1 MLHVVKRED
10 VSSISFHGCAWLS
23 TKSPLERLA
32 SQTDTEIGRRAN
44 SVLYFGRQTFFCY
57 VEIKCDSIKYVIQS
71 SLVLLEIGAENDH
84 STGKKSKKRYS
95 LYTWSCIMDHFRTIF
110 FFFCFKDCRNTFATY
125 LPYSNGKTAERV
137 AGAFS
142 FTFRAR
148 GVIRFLLECNISYRR
163 SRCVNSLIRGD
174 KYRRDTSPKQTARAA
189 DRWCR
194 ASETRK

>member
-110 FFFCFKDCRNTFATY
+110 FFFVLKIVETHLRHI
-125 LPYSNGKTAERV
+125 
-137 AGAFS
+137 
-142 FTFRAR
+142 FRILMGRLRSAWPEHFLSLSAR
-148 GVIRFLLECNISYRR
+148 EA
-163 SRCVNSLIRGD
+163 SLD
-174 KYRRDTSPKQTARAA
+174 S
-189 DRWCR
+189 
-194 ASETRK
+194 S